1 MKGDALTEFCKRLIE
16 VSSLNE
22 ATKNLI
28 NEKRASVLEDFCF
41 HMLKVNEELNLTAIK
56 DTEGVILKHI
66 VDSAAIVPFIPEG
79 AKCADI
85 GCGGGFPTF
94 PLSILREDVS
104 VFAVDSV
111 TKKVDYV
118 KKTAELFH
126 LDKITVSNRRA
137 EELGKDKSYREAFDI
152 ACARAVGKLNL
163 LCELCLPLVKVGG
176 AFIAMKSKTTDD
188 ELKEA
193 ENAISLLGGKCESVV
208 NYTLTNGIESLERT
222 IVIIRNQ
229 THSPTKYPRNNSQIS
244 KKPL

>member
-1 MKGDALTEFCKRLIE
+1 MTDFQNRLIA
-16 VSSLNE
+16 VADLND
-22 ATKNLI
+22 ATKSLI
-28 NEKRASVLEDFCF
+28 NGEQASVIEDFCS
-41 HMLKVNEELNLTAIK
+41 HMLKINEELNLTAIK

-66 VDSAAIVPFIPEG
+66 VDSAAIVPFIPEN
-79 AKCADI
+79 ARVADI

-94 PLSILREDVS
+94 PLSILRGDVS

-118 KKTAELFH
+118 KRTAELFG
-126 LDKITVSNRRA
+126 LDGISVSNRRA
-137 EELGKDKSYREAFDI
+137 EELGRDKEYREVFDI

-176 AFIAMKSKTTDD
+176 AFIAMKSKTTDE

-193 ENAISLLGGKCESVV
+193 ENAISLLGGKCERVV
-208 NYTLTNGIESLERT
+208 NYTLTNGAENLERT
-222 IVIIRNQ
+222 IVVIRKQ
-229 THSPTKYPRNNSQIS
+229 TLTPVKYPRNNSQIS